1 MNDRRKGT
9 NPLGIYAVA
18 SQLAFAIISPLLVFI
33 VGGYFASQHFGWPDW
48 AMLICVILGIIFMLC
63 GGISH
68 LQKLIRLYAKD
79 DKQAPKIYTT
89 TEDNDYYDDY
99 TKKHGI

>member
-1 MNDRRKGT
+1 MNDRKKHT
-9 NPLGIYAVA
+9 NPLSVYAVA
-18 SQLAFAIISPLLVFI
+18 SQFAFAIISPLLIFI
-33 VGGYFASQHFGWPDW
+33 VGGYFVSRHFGRPDR
-48 AMLICVILGIIFMLC
+48 AMLICVILGIIFMLG